1 MTDPDGLTANG
12 VRQGLFAAGT
22 LFRGLAGSI
31 IAGLPGLL
39 RFIDLPP
46 GASCWLMVIVWA
58 AFTVLI
64 AHYIFQ
70 NTQCA
75 KAILLPVIVRDS
87 RVEHVLMKGYGA
99 AVVALVVGGF
109 FGFSLLVAMVAASGT
124 FLAGAVAVGVP
135 VAVVARWLGTVR
147 YRFLRRQA
155 AWLATRM
162 TLTGLTVAMLVL
174 LQVLVYRYDPRYE
187 NYGTLDQPEEYV
199 IAHVHHDCETLQDV
213 VRTLAYIEV
222 TVWGL
227 RHIEG
232 FGTTLFVLVFGLM
245 FSVAPF
251 LAWTMV
257 ARTVVELPL
266 GLARYPSGP
275 ESAMNDR

>member
-1 MTDPDGLTANG
+1 
-12 VRQGLFAAGT
+12 
-22 LFRGLAGSI
+22 
-31 IAGLPGLL
+31 
-39 RFIDLPP
+39 
-46 GASCWLMVIVWA
+46 
-58 AFTVLI
+58 
-64 AHYIFQ
+64 
-70 NTQCA
+70 
-75 KAILLPVIVRDS
+75 
-87 RVEHVLMKGYGA
+87 
-99 AVVALVVGGF
+99 
-109 FGFSLLVAMVAASGT
+109 
-124 FLAGAVAVGVP
+124 
-135 VAVVARWLGTVR
+135 
-147 YRFLRRQA
+147 
-155 AWLATRM
+155 M

-227 RHIEG
+227 RQIEG

-257 ARTVVELPL
+257 TRTVVELPL
-266 GLARYPSGP
+266 GLAGYPSGAEP
-275 ESAMNDR
+275 ATSER